1 MGKKILILSLV
12 AVISFSGYAQKK
24 PKANKALNYLK
35 KGELAMAKD
44 EIDRAVKDEKQGADA
59 KTWYYRGLIY
69 CALDTTSNA
78 EIQALSDNAVVVAAE
93 SFEKADELNTG
104 KELYISDESGF
115 PILKSQQIDYFWG
128 QFLNEGAGY
137 YNEQEYESALEYF
150 EKSIALKP
158 NDTTAYLYA
167 GTVAAMAD
175 MRGEAL
181 TYFYKTK
188 ELGMKDRE
196 VYGSIINLERSYN
209 KDTAAALAVVR
220 EAIDTFEDNDSF
232 KKEEINIL
240 IMTNQVD
247 DAKQKI
253 QENIDS
259 DPDNETLYYSLGF
272 LLDQT
277 GTNAGKKADALN
289 GQLVSARQ
297 NGDDE
302 KIATLEKQIAEL
314 EAEEASSKAAAVEA
328 YKKALEIKPDYF
340 EANFNT
346 GVYYYN
352 EAIAKQ
358 NEINNL
364 GISKEDQ
371 AKRKELQP
379 LVPQYF
385 KNARPY
391 FEAAIA
397 TNPDDVSILETLEL
411 IYMQIG
417 EDEKAKE
424 ITSRLEAL
432 GAGN

>member
-240 IMTNQVD
+240 IMTKQVE
-247 DAKQKI
+247 DAKMKI

-259 DPDNETLYYSLGF
+259 DPSNETLYYSLGY

-277 GTNAGKKADALN
+277 GDKAG
-289 GQLVSARQ
+289 
-297 NGDDE
+297 
-302 KIATLEKQIAEL
+302 
-314 EAEEASSKAAAVEA
+314 AVEA